1 MNALLAFLLSV
12 GGSLLSYALIAI
24 WYVVPRLSKLPRV
37 EALIPLIVLHT
48 FRTVGLV
55 FLFPQVTGGA
65 LPPGF
70 AAPAAYGDLLT
81 AGLALLAVFALR
93 LRPGWALPLVWLFNL
108 VGITDLLF
116 AMYNGAVTG
125 LPFFHLGVAW
135 LLLTFYVPLLLVSH
149 VIVFWVLLRAAPSAQ
164 AEKERGFLE
173 QRGDPLA
180 ESGDVMTRRRF
191 PQKDVSQSG
200 TKQGSSNATREIL
213 PGEKR
218 EVS

>member
-12 GGSLLSYALIAI
+12 GGSLLSYTLIAV
-24 WYVVPRLSKLPRV
+24 WYVVPRLSKQPRE
-37 EALIPLIVLHT
+37 EALLPLVLLNT

-81 AGLALLAVFALR
+81 TGLAWLSVFALR

-116 AMYNGAVTG
+116 AMYQGAVTG
-125 LPFFHLGVAW
+125 LPFFQLGVAW

-149 VIVFWVLLRAAPSAQ
+149 VIVFWLLLGGAPSVQ
-164 AEKERGFLE
+164 AEKERSLFE
-173 QRGDPLA
+173 QGGAPLA
-180 ESGDVMTRRRF
+180 ESGDVMTPR
-191 PQKDVSQSG
+191 P
-200 TKQGSSNATREIL
+200 
-213 PGEKR
+213 
-218 EVS
+218 